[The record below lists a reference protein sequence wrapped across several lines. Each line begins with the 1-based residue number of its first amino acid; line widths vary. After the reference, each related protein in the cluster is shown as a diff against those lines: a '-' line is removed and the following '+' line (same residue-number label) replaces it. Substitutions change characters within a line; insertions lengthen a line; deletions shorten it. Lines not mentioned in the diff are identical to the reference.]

1 MGNLIKRK
9 TAVDTN
15 DTNIT
20 YKEYPIETCLCPNL
34 REIEKAQMHSVETYC
49 KKNSIRSEK

>member
-1 MGNLIKRK
+1 LDQKK
-9 TAVDTN
+9 AAVDTN

-20 YKEYPIETCLCPNL
+20 YKEYPIETCLFPKL
-34 REIEKAQMHSVETYC
+34 REIEKAHMHSVETYC